1 MDGNRGNSKYHYY
14 GIRIKPTSPLINV
27 NDDGSPITI
36 RSSGHLKKSG
46 QQAATQQTTQ
56 QAQQT
61 TQQTQ
66 QNQGKVTSSG
76 QKNADTHYDSHT
88 QVPAEASPQV
98 NISSPRNRLLFLLIE
113 CVSQRCTLNL
123 CLEYIII
130 VMCLLCTE
138 WAQNILVT
146 SHIKVV

>member
-1 MDGNRGNSKYHYY
+1 MHGNRGNSKYHYY

-36 RSSGHLKKSG
+36 RSSGHLKKPG
-46 QQAATQQTTQ
+46 QQAATQQTAQ

-61 TQQTQ
+61 TQQAQ

-98 NISSPRNRLLFLLIE
+98 NISSPQNRVLFLLIVI
-113 CVSQRCTLNL
+113 CFSG
-123 CLEYIII
+123 
-130 VMCLLCTE
+130 M
-138 WAQNILVT
+138 
-146 SHIKVV
+146 HIKKSMSWIYCVLVVPQNGHSSCNN